1 MEQLLEIEKK
11 MFKERVELQEQ
22 VNKQPGHKQKIKK
35 LKELLEE
42 SYAQNIVLQ
51 AKAKLEEFSFE
62 LKRKAEL
69 RKKQL
74 IKEKRQTV
82 KEVADSNQ
90 TRVDL
95 KKQYPKF
102 DMKNIQ
108 FYIDVACE
116 GHSRF
121 HGTLNKSHL
130 RNIKLSK
137 ELEQTKE
144 IIKNLKRR
152 QEEENRKKKEKQQK
166 EYTLLDL

>member
-1 MEQLLEIEKK
+1 M
-11 MFKERVELQEQ
+11 
-22 VNKQPGHKQKIKK
+22 
-35 LKELLEE
+35 
-42 SYAQNIVLQ
+42 
-51 AKAKLEEFSFE
+51 
-62 LKRKAEL
+62 

-74 IKEKRQTV
+74 IKEKRQTA

-95 KKQYPKF
+95 KKQYPRF

-116 GHSRF
+116 GHCRF
-121 HGTLNKSHL
+121 QGTLNKSHL
-130 RNIKLSK
+130 RNLKLSK

-152 QEEENRKKKEKQQK
+152 QDEENRKKKEK
-166 EYTLLDL
+166 